1 MLCKITFSRLIID
14 LPKRKDIFHMYYN
27 VLKILKEG
35 LNDNKGWK
43 KTWQNPEIKKK
54 YDVIIIGGG

>member
-1 MLCKITFSRLIID
+1 
-14 LPKRKDIFHMYYN
+14 MYYN

-43 KTWQNPEIKKK
+43 KNMAKPRDKEKI
-54 YDVIIIGGG
+54 